1 MLRTIQAGL
10 GRPISYG
17 VLDPDAVFTPGM
29 IGSIEADELEGFMD
43 DDVVD
48 AEFEGAGDPS
58 WKAAG
63 AALLTAAVLSLVS
76 KNKVN

>member
-10 GRPISYG
+10 GRPISPSVMGNFEPG
-17 VLDPDAVFTPGM
+17 V